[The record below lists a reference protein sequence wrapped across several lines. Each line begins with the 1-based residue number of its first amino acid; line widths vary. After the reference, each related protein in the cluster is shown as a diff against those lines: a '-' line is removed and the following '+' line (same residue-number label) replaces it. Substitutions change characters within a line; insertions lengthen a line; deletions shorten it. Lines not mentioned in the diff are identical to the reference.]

1 MMSDPLVYNEI
12 NLNRGP
18 LHEQIADQIQ
28 NMIAAQR
35 LRPGDKLPNE
45 RDLAK
50 TLGVSRPTIREAM
63 RLMQHRGL
71 IDRKPGG
78 GTYLIQMGTAAL
90 SESLDRYFWIKD
102 CSHDDLFQVRQGL
115 EPVAAALAAQH
126 ATPEVI
132 RHLEDRLAKLNE
144 AFLSGDPRMLA
155 STDSEFHIAIAQA
168 SLNPLLAAI
177 CAGIDDLVRK
187 WNERSS
193 TEIFDEPATQSHLAI
208 LLAIKDRDPQRAR
221 EAALAHIHLSRQVFE
236 RTSLRGNGDARSG

>member
-1 MMSDPLVYNEI
+1 MSDALVYNEI

-28 NMIAAQR
+28 EMITAQR
-35 LRPGDKLPNE
+35 IRPGEKLPNE

-71 IDRKPGG
+71 IVRKPGG
-78 GTYLIQMGTAAL
+78 GTYLIQMGTEAV

-102 CSHDDLFQVRQGL
+102 CSYDDLFQVRESL
-115 EPVAAALAAQH
+115 EPVAAALAAEH
-126 ATPEVI
+126 VTPEEM
-132 RHLEDRLAKLNE
+132 RLLEDRLATLSE
-144 AFLSGDPRMLA
+144 GFLSGDPRMLA
-155 STDSEFHIAIAQA
+155 TTDSEFHIAIAQA
-168 SLNPLLAAI
+168 SGNALLAAI

-193 TEIFDEPATQSHLAI
+193 TEIFDEPATKSHLAI
-208 LLAIKDRDPQRAR
+208 LLAIKDHDPQRAR
-221 EAALAHIHLSRQVFE
+221 EAALAHIRLSRQVFE
-236 RTSLRGNGDARSG
+236 RTSLGSNTHRRSE